1 MSLRV
6 AQSIA
11 ELRSLL
17 AQARRTGKTIG
28 LVPTMGSL
36 HAGHGRLMEL
46 AREESGFVAVSIFV
60 NPTQFN
66 QQEDFHRYPRE
77 FEKDRQFCEAL
88 GVDCIFA
95 PPVEEM
101 YPRPGLTSVEVAVIS
116 ETLCGP
122 FRPGHFRGVATVV
135 AKLLNIVQPDFAYF
149 GEKDAQQLAVIQRMV
164 EDLNLPVTIR
174 PVATVREPDGLALS
188 SRNKHLSA
196 GERQAAT
203 VLYQALQAAE
213 RAIQAGERN
222 AERVKQQAQKIFDK
236 QPGARVEYFEIV
248 NPADMQPVAEIQ
260 IAESQGAEIQNAVR
274 VAGAIWVGSTRLI
287 DNILVVPGER

>member
-1 MSLRV
+1 MNPRV

-17 AQARRTGKTIG
+17 AQVRRAGKTIG

-46 AREESGFVAVSIFV
+46 ARKESDYVAVSIFV

-66 QQEDFHRYPRE
+66 QQEDFQRYPRE
-77 FEKDRQFCEAL
+77 FEKDLEFCEAL

-101 YPRPGLTSVEVAVIS
+101 YPQPGLTSVEVAVIS

-149 GEKDAQQLAVIQRMV
+149 GEKDAQQLAVIRRMV

-174 PVATVREPDGLALS
+174 PVATVRESDGLAMS

-196 GERQAAT
+196 GERQTAI
-203 VLYQALQAAE
+203 VLYNALRAAE
-213 RAIQAGERN
+213 HAIQGGERN
-222 AERVKQQAQKIFDK
+222 AERVKQQAQQIFDK

-248 NPADMQPVAEIQ
+248 SPEDMQPVAEIR
-260 IAESQGAEIQNAVR
+260 SAVGI
-274 VAGAIWVGSTRLI
+274 AGAIWVGSTRLI
-287 DNILVVPGER
+287 DNILVLPGER